1 MTVRAGTLPAICLLL
16 VDAHAP
22 PMHAQD
28 TRSDTV
34 VWTGIILEGIP
45 HNIYTWRFE
54 RRRGTYE
61 EDGSSPLNGN
71 VFQKPRREYS
81 EETAREIDVAVRQ
94 IVDAVWERTR
104 AILVR
109 ERAQLER
116 WAQKLLEKETLTEDE
131 LAPLW
136 RALQPERA
144 LKNA

>member
-61 EDGSSPLNGN
+61 EDGS
-71 VFQKPRREYS
+71 RRR
-81 EETAREIDVAVRQ
+81 ADHRAVRATAGKLGLNRSSRETRRRVTQ
-94 IVDAVWERTR
+94 ADLDSIASSAERRDGQGDSRPGRDRPACR
-104 AILVR
+104 AGV
-109 ERAQLER
+109 
-116 WAQKLLEKETLTEDE
+116 
-131 LAPLW
+131 
-136 RALQPERA
+136 
-144 LKNA
+144 